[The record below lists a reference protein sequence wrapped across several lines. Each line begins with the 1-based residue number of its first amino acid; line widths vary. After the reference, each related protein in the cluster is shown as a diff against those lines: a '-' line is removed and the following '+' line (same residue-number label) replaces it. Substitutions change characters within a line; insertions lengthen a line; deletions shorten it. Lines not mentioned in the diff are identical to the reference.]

1 MDLNNDE
8 NCPDREYH
16 LNDECVR
23 SIVDDIVMIFS
34 MDVRRD
40 FRLNFDQLQMWT

>member
-8 NCPDREYH
+8 NCHDREYH

-23 SIVDDIVMIFS
+23 SIVDDIVTIFL
-34 MDVRRD
+34 MHVRRY
-40 FRLNFDQLQMWT
+40 FRSNFDQLQMWT